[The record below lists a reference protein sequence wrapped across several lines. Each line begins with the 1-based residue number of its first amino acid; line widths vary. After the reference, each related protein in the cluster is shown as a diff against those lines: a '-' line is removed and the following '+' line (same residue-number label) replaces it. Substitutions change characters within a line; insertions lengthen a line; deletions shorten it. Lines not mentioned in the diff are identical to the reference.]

1 MPVMARE
8 IRRVRISMQVLAISA
23 ITSLPIT
30 LTSPWLS
37 DCIGLTAPDDQHP
50 GRRCFVLNDVLIGV
64 IAFRAFECAQI
75 VTRLVWLDASKH
87 HFRAAL
93 RAWCLHQAITE

>member
-1 MPVMARE
+1 
-8 IRRVRISMQVLAISA
+8 VLAISA

-50 GRRCFVLNDVLIGV
+50 RRRCFVFNDVLIGV
-64 IAFRAFECAQI
+64 IALCTLERAQI
-75 VTRLVWLDASKH
+75 VARLGWLDASKR

>member
-8 IRRVRISMQVLAISA
+8 IRRVRISTQVLAISA

-50 GRRCFVLNDVLIGV
+50 RRRCFVFNDVLIGV
-64 IAFRAFECAQI
+64 IALCTLERAQI
-75 VTRLVWLDASKH
+75 VARLGWLDASKR